1 MPIGYY
7 KMTSYTSGIIHMT
20 ISAMNGQ
27 QKPRNSLRSGKCVPT
42 ESKLR
47 KYPPTCPPETGP
59 GAASAQKRN
68 SKFWPNG
75 PNEYLGKVKKFQVP
89 TSNGFLWRAEKTT
102 RGADSAP
109 PHG

>member
-1 MPIGYY
+1 
-7 KMTSYTSGIIHMT
+7 
-20 ISAMNGQ
+20 MNGQ

-89 TSNGFLWRAEKTT
+89 TSNGFLWRAEKLL
-102 RGADSAP
+102 GGGGGDSAP
-109 PHG
+109 THG